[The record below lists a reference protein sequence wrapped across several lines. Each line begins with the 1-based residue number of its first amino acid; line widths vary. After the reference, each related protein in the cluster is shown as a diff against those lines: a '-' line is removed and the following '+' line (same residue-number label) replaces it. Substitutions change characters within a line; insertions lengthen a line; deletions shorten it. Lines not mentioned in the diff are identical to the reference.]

1 MPHNKPIGK
10 SKQSSDMP
18 VEIVWIKAGR
28 KERKEGVGTGIPSFC
43 LTKKEKEK
51 TDKPC
56 SINT

>member
-1 MPHNKPIGK
+1 
-10 SKQSSDMP
+10 MP